1 MTNQNIVLD
10 QFHVQYESTELIFE
24 FSFIVFTLILF
35 VPYFDKKTKIFGRWK
50 CGNLWA
56 FSEKFIYFE
65 NLLGRLDTGWL
76 VYGRQ
81 PLKIRSIFTS
91 LVF

>member
-35 VPYFDKKTKIFGRWK
+35 VPYLDKKLKSLAD
-50 CGNLWA
+50 GNVEICQHFLR
-56 FSEKFIYFE
+56 
-65 NLLGRLDTGWL
+65 NLCI
-76 VYGRQ
+76 
-81 PLKIRSIFTS
+81 LKICWED
-91 LVF
+91 